1 MERQI
6 IAIKRVNQLKG
17 KQLQS
22 TNTIKES
29 VNTIKESVNKIKELI
44 YYSNINST

>member
-6 IAIKRVNQLKG
+6 ATIKRVNQLKG

-29 VNTIKESVNKIKELI
+29 VNSIKEFI